1 MNKESDVKNKRKKIC
16 PKCGLNLWK
25 RDFFYRNKD
34 GSLSSQC
41 KE

>member
-25 RDFFYRNKD
+25 RDF
-34 GSLSSQC
+34 LP
-41 KE
+41 E